1 MPLKARMLGVKLFA
15 LTLVLEGRAE
25 ISE

>member
-1 MPLKARMLGVKLFA
+1 MALKARMLGLELLA
-15 LTLVLEGRAE
+15 LTLVLEGRFE